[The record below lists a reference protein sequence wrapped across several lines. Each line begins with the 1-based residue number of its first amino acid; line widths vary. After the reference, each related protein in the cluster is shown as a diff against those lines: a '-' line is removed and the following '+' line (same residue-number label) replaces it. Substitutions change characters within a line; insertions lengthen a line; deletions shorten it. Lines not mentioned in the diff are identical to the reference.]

1 MTAAFAEKS
10 FLHFAAVFRI
20 YNVGIRALN
29 RHALKTLF
37 SASSGVF
44 LLAIRKYCCVEETP
58 DYVKTKAFRVLRS
71 FKMSYFCRYK
81 EKNEAMLSPCE
92 AF

>member
-10 FLHFAAVFRI
+10 FLHFAAVFQI

-58 DYVKTKAFRVLRS
+58 DFWKTKAFRVL
-71 FKMSYFCRYK
+71 
-81 EKNEAMLSPCE
+81 ATLVLIL
-92 AF
+92 